1 MNEQQLK
8 QLITDLAALD
18 FVHAKIKLDDFEL
31 ELERPDTTSQFTQQK
46 QTRGDVIVVKSPMI
60 GIFHVNEE
68 PLQVGQRVE
77 TGMTVGQ
84 IESMKLF
91 NEVTSPASGVVER
104 VLCEDGQTVEYDQP
118 LIEIREGA

>member
-1 MNEQQLK
+1 
-8 QLITDLAALD
+8 
-18 FVHAKIKLDDFEL
+18 
-31 ELERPDTTSQFTQQK
+31 
-46 QTRGDVIVVKSPMI
+46 MI